1 MTVTN
6 AFKFSQYSDVKVTV
20 FFKRNLGLFG
30 RRIPILG
37 TWNLGTPNESN
48 EEKKRVLN

>member
-20 FFKRNLGLFG
+20 FFKQNLGLFG

-37 TWNLGTPNESN
+37 TCNLGTPNESN
-48 EEKKRVLN
+48 EKKKEF